1 VLPFILSIYDAVG
14 YIGVAFAVALETVI
28 PAIPSEV
35 VVPMAGWKVSQSAAD
50 ARVVEPL
57 TGAPWSLPVVL
68 VAATIGALVGSL
80 AAYLIGLWGGRP
92 LLDRYG
98 RYLGINAEHLA
109 RAERWFDRWG
119 TWAVLLGR
127 FVPVVRALVSYPAGI
142 SRMRLGRFL
151 LFSTIGSIPWNF
163 ALLYAGFL
171 VGEQYENI
179 ARAAKPYEYAVI
191 AVVALAVVALVVWWI
206 LRRRRR
212 AAATPEPG

>member
-1 VLPFILSIYDAVG
+1 MLPFILSIYDAVG

-35 VVPMAGWKVSQSAAD
+35 VVPMAGWKVSQSSAD
-50 ARVVEPL
+50 ASVLEPL
-57 TGAPWSLPVVL
+57 TGAPWNLLVVL

-98 RYLGINAEHLA
+98 RYLGINAAHLA

-191 AVVALAVVALVVWWI
+191 AVFAVALVALVAWWI
-206 LRRRRR
+206 VRRRR
-212 AAATPEPG
+212 AATPEPG

>member
-1 VLPFILSIYDAVG
+1 M
-14 YIGVAFAVALETVI
+14 I

-35 VVPMAGWKVSQSAAD
+35 VVPMAGWKVSQSNAD
-50 ARVVEPL
+50 PTVVEPL
-57 TGAPWSLPVVL
+57 TGVPWNLLVVL
-68 VAATIGALVGSL
+68 LAATIGAAVGSL

-98 RYLGINAEHLA
+98 RYLGISAEHLA
-109 RAERWFDRWG
+109 TAERWFDRWG

-151 LFSTIGSIPWNF
+151 LFSTIGSIPWNA

-191 AVVALAVVALVVWWI
+191 AVFGVALVALVAWWI
-206 LRRRRR
+206 VRRRRR